1 MLRVCIIL
9 YNFSSNPVT
18 NEKPK
23 INKLVVY
30 VFTERGD
37 IIINNFYN
45 QKELTELGLKFI
57 EY

>member
-1 MLRVCIIL
+1 MLIFL
-9 YNFSSNPVT
+9 T
-18 NEKPK
+18 PK

-30 VFTERGD
+30 VFTEKGG

-45 QKELTELGLKFI
+45 QKKLTELGLKFI